1 MQSLPKV
8 RDVPEEAKNVTDV
21 DFDFDRN
28 KSIFFYFFVSLL
40 MMTKIGREGEPKIWD
55 VVDVVQIN

>member
-8 RDVPEEAKNVTDV
+8 RDVPEEAKNVT

-40 MMTKIGREGEPKIWD
+40 MMTKIGREGKPKIWD

>member
-1 MQSLPKV
+1 LQSLPKV

-21 DFDFDRN
+21 DFDRN